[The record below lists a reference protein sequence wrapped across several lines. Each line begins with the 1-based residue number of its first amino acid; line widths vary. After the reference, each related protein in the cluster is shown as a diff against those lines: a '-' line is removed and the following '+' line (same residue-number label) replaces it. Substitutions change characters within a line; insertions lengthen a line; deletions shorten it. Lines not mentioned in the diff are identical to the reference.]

1 MSHSKR
7 FRVFHVT
14 SDGNRAIAVRTG
26 GRGRTGKHSSKS
38 QHRVRITIRHNEAIA
53 KCLEC
58 SFKTSPSLRT
68 HLVVFDAEMHG
79 RVTDVVCG
87 QQDER
92 MIISLIR
99 DIRNGGIQQ
108 DDL

>member
-1 MSHSKR
+1 MSRSKR

-14 SDGNRAIAVRTG
+14 SDGNRATAGRTG
-26 GRGRTGKHSSKS
+26 GRGRTGKHVPKT
-38 QHRVRITIRHNEAIA
+38 QHRVRVTIRNNEATA
-53 KCLEC
+53 KCLDC

-68 HLVVFDAEMHG
+68 HLVVFDAETHG

-87 QQDER
+87 KQDEQ

-99 DIRNGGIQQ
+99 DIRSGGIQG